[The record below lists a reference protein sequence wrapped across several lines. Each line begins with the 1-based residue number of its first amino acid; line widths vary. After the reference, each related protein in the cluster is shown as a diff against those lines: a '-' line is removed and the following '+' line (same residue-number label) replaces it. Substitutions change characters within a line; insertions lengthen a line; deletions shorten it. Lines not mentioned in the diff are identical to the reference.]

1 MVADVFQMNKPL
13 AARFIVLIFLVSM
26 LANTF
31 GWSFNSKIFT
41 HELAHLH
48 HGELFL
54 IYPDKHLELHQT
66 LDSTIDWDAATHLC
80 LHAAGQFQP
89 FYLYSALQIVTIA
102 TREVMVESVVNAFP
116 ESAPDPFFRPPRFFS

>member
-1 MVADVFQMNKPL
+1 MYANVFQMNKPL
-13 AARFIVLIFLVSM
+13 AARFIVLTFLVSM

-31 GWSFNSKIFT
+31 GWSFNSKIFA

-54 IYPDKHLELHQT
+54 MYPDKHLELHQT

-89 FYLYSALQIVTIA
+89 FYLHPALQIVTVA

-116 ESAPDPFFRPPRFFS
+116 ESVPDPFFRPPRFFS